1 MTPISNYR
9 DPTKDGGDGQR
20 ERRKQTNK
28 QTTTLK
34 AKQQLSNCIT
44 LCWKFLC
51 LSESNM
57 TWNEQMLRLNL
68 SIVEPQVGS
77 KSSLENSDVMS
88 SVKFAWCCRARF
100 QAPSLT
106 IIGRLI
112 GNKNWTFD
120 ECVNGLRASSPFGRA
135 SERRGEGRG
144 GGGGG
149 GGGGEKNRPLLSLP
163 ASRCRVSSHV
173 PLARILFA
181 ISPNGKLACMLGGV
195 CLRRLIFLIMRA
207 KNKKKWESWRRLPFS

>member
-1 MTPISNYR
+1 
-9 DPTKDGGDGQR
+9 
-20 ERRKQTNK
+20 
-28 QTTTLK
+28 
-34 AKQQLSNCIT
+34 
-44 LCWKFLC
+44 
-51 LSESNM
+51 
-57 TWNEQMLRLNL
+57 MLRLNL

-120 ECVNGLRASSPFGRA
+120 ECVNGLRARSPVGRA
-135 SERRGEGRG
+135 SERR
-144 GGGGG
+144 
-149 GGGGEKNRPLLSLP
+149 GEKNRPLLSLP

-207 KNKKKWESWRRLPFS
+207 KNKKK